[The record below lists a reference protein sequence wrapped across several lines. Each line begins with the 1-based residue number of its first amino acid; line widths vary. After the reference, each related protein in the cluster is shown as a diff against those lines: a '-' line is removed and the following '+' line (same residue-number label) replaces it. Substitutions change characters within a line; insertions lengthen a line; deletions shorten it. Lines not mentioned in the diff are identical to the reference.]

1 MTCRH
6 GVPWYACAKM
16 CPDPASGTPEKVGA
30 QTTDPHAPG
39 FRYARWPIGVGFA
52 RNTALHTFDRHGW
65 WTPTGYGQ
73 TIHLGPVK
81 VRLGDRSHFDSATT
95 PRTLPGWA
103 GWVPVLIVALV
114 VLAVV
119 AWRVAVR

>member
-1 MTCRH
+1 MTHCRH

-16 CPDPASGTPEKVGA
+16 CPEYPP
-30 QTTDPHAPG
+30 P
-39 FRYARWPIGVGFA
+39 
-52 RNTALHTFDRHGW
+52 
-65 WTPTGYGQ
+65 
-73 TIHLGPVK
+73 
-81 VRLGDRSHFDSATT
+81 
-95 PRTLPGWA
+95 PRTSRA